1 MIFHLSFKNFIIYQL
16 NYLLSQL
23 MNKFHVSNPNGLQ
36 VDIAITDVV
45 VVLNFYFDILKLYR
59 LFV

>member
-1 MIFHLSFKNFIIYQL
+1 
-16 NYLLSQL
+16 

-36 VDIAITDVV
+36 VDIVITDV